1 MSIPSGAPRSE
12 GSHSTADIQY
22 SALSSGIAALQG
34 RFKRGPHD
42 EFVYCPTWQSFKE
55 TFGDDP
61 LTDYDMDYWYVWSFY
76 TASVGKGALWVK
88 NVSHYTDYQNPGT
101 ATAAKATA
109 TDLAAKRLRVS
120 AYSRGEWAHAANDN
134 LQLVIQTATSGMSS
148 RFDVIVKLNGVVV
161 KQYLSGSF
169 DSTLT
174 NNFRDMIPSA
184 GDGYII
190 PTWDGASDAPSA
202 GTYQFTGGDNGLSGL
217 VANDWLGAEH
227 ADGNTGWRALLPLL
241 TTIEQRPMAVLDQL
255 ANETYGE
262 SIYSG
267 LLTFSEANQLSFYS
281 ATPSGLNRTTAANYI
296 KGDGAYTVNKRTQ
309 YGTGRVIWPWGYPRG
324 SNDETLIIPAS
335 GADCGRA
342 AYVANQYGNDSPHEP
357 HAGTDRGKGFL
368 GDVFSAMERETN
380 AADSS
385 ALDDIRVVVV
395 RTDIR
400 RTPYIYGSWST
411 SYDSRFDAWS
421 VRLLDTELMAG
432 AVIQSEPY
440 VHGLNDE
447 GFENSPGVRRR
458 LVNSLVGFMKIYAER
473 GAFRSKAY
481 KTGYFVEDLTTDTDV
496 ENKIIRVK
504 MSYWYR
510 NVVKVI
516 SIQVNPTSTAVTVT
530 VE

>member
-1 MSIPSGAPRSE
+1 MSIPSGAPRVE
-12 GSHSTADIQY
+12 GAHSTADIQY
-22 SALSSGIAALQG
+22 SALSSGIAAIQG
-34 RFKRGPHD
+34 RFKMGAHD
-42 EFVYCPTWQSFKE
+42 EFIYCPTWQAFKE
-55 TFGDDP
+55 SFGSEP
-61 LTDYDMDYWYVWSFY
+61 LSGYEMDYWFVWSFF

-109 TDLAAKRLRVS
+109 ADLAAKRLRLS

-134 LQLVIQTATSGMSS
+134 LQVVIQAAASGMAS
-148 RFDVIVKLNGVVV
+148 RYDLLVYLDGVVV
-161 KQYLSGSF
+161 KQYLSGSWT
-169 DSTLT
+169 STDT

-190 PTWDGASDAPSA
+190 PTWDGSSEAPA
-202 GTYQFTGGDNGLSGL
+202 TGTYQFTGGNDGLSGL

-241 TTIEQRPMAVLDQL
+241 TTIEQRPMAILDQL

-267 LLTFSEANQLSFYS
+267 LLTFCEANQLSFYS

-296 KGDGAYTVNKRTQ
+296 KGDGAYSVNKRTQ
-309 YGTGRVIWPWGYPRG
+309 YGTGRVIFPWGYPRG
-324 SNDETLIIPAS
+324 STDETLLIPAS
-335 GADCGRA
+335 AADAGRA
-342 AYVANQYGNDSPHEP
+342 AFVAATYGNESPHEP

-368 GDVFSAMERETN
+368 GDVFRSMERDTN

-385 ALDDIRVVVV
+385 ALDDIRVVVI

-400 RTPYIYGSWST
+400 RSPYIYGSWST

-432 AVIQSEPY
+432 AIIQSEPY

-447 GFENSPGVRRR
+447 GYENSPGVRRR
-458 LVNSLVGFMKIYAER
+458 LKNSLIGFMKIYSER

-481 KTGYFVEDLTTDTDV
+481 GTGYQVEDLTTDTDV
-496 ENKIIRVK
+496 ENKIVRMK

-516 SIQVNPTSTAVTVT
+516 YLTVNPTGSAVTVT
-530 VE
+530 AE